1 MIEGWKRGEGPF
13 AGNKGNK
20 DPLRSGDKG
29 DKRNDKYEL
38 DVEKTIATA
47 KAAARPSCPSTDVD
61 NDERQSPTGRDKNFV
76 VPITQLRLNG
86 RGFIC
91 TFWRE
96 YYVGAGHEQH
106 TSNNHYSVTSPSV
119 NSVTIAN
126 SGFPIPA
133 SLPEYF
139 TVTAGQRLVAV
150 APTTSTATLV
160 VSECG

>member
-13 AGNKGNK
+13 AGNKGAK
-20 DPLRSGDKG
+20 DRIVQGDKG

-38 DVEKTIATA
+38 DIEKNTA
-47 KAAARPSCPSTDVD
+47 KVAGRPSSPSTGAD
-61 NDERQSPTGRDKNFV
+61 NDERPRATGRDKNLV

-106 TSNNHYSVTSPSV
+106 TSNNHYW
-119 NSVTIAN
+119 
-126 SGFPIPA
+126 
-133 SLPEYF
+133 
-139 TVTAGQRLVAV
+139 
-150 APTTSTATLV
+150 
-160 VSECG
+160 